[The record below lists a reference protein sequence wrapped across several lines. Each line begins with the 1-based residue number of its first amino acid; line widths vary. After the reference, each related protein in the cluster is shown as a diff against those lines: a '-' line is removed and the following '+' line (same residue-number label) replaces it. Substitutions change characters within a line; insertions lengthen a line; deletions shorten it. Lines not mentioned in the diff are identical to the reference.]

1 LVLKIASS
9 ITNTHYTYSGLDMFG
24 WFLSLV
30 PESIFILI
38 YYIMLSAG
46 IVLYIASKLVA
57 WVPMMG
63 QYKLPAELV
72 GVVLLV
78 VGAYFYGGHGVQSAW
93 LARVAELEAKVKI
106 AEEKSQQ
113 VNTVIETKIVTK
125 IKVVKENVYVNREII
140 KEVAGKQL
148 DAQCTLPKSTVS
160 LHDSASRNEVP
171 ERAAATDGTP
181 SGVEASRLLDR
192 VVENYGACYE
202 NAEKLKMWQEWY
214 KEQKKIFESVK

>member
-1 LVLKIASS
+1 
-9 ITNTHYTYSGLDMFG
+9 MWQFG
-24 WFLSLV
+24 WMLNLISD
-30 PESIFILI
+30 SIFIWVTYFLFG
-38 YYIMLSAG
+38 LGVS
-46 IVLYIASKLVA
+46 LYVASKMVT
-57 WVPMMG
+57 WIPMIK

-78 VGAYFYGGHGVQSAW
+78 IGSYLFGGYGTEMSW
-93 LARVAELEAKVKI
+93 RARVAELEAKVKV

-125 IKVVKENVYVNREII
+125 VKVIKENVYVNREII

-192 VVENYGACYE
+192 VVENYGACHE
-202 NAEKLKMWQEWY
+202 NAEKLRMWQEWY
-214 KEQKKIFESVK
+214 REQKKIFESVK

>member
-1 LVLKIASS
+1 MWQIQWVLALIPDSFFIWITYLLIAVGV
-9 ITNTHYTYSGLDMFG
+9 GLY
-24 WFLSLV
+24 V
-30 PESIFILI
+30 
-38 YYIMLSAG
+38 
-46 IVLYIASKLVA
+46 ASKLVT
-57 WVPMMG
+57 WIPLIS

-78 VGAYFYGGHGVQSAW
+78 AGSYLFGSYGTEMAW
-93 LARVAELEAKVKI
+93 RERVRELEAKVKV

-113 VNTVIETKIVTK
+113 VNTVIETKIVEK

-148 DAQCTLPKSTVS
+148 DAQCTLPRSTVS

-171 ERAAATDGTP
+171 ERAAAVDGTP

-192 VVENYGACYE
+192 VVENYGACHE
-202 NAEKLKMWQEWY
+202 NAEKLRAWQEWY
-214 KEQKKIFESVK
+214 TEQKKIFESVK

>member
-1 LVLKIASS
+1 MGQI
-9 ITNTHYTYSGLDMFG
+9 G
-24 WFLSLV
+24 WMLSLI
-30 PESIFILI
+30 PDSIFVWV
-38 YYIMLSAG
+38 YYILTILG
-46 IVLYIASKLVA
+46 VGLYVGSKLVRLI
-57 WVPMMG
+57 PFMG

-78 VGAYFYGGHGVQSAW
+78 AGAYLFGGYGVQKAW

-113 VNTVIETKIVTK
+113 VNTVIETKIVEK

-160 LHDSASRNEVP
+160 LHDSASRNEVAG
-171 ERAAATDGTP
+171 RAESTDGTP

-192 VVENYGACYE
+192 VVENYGACHE

-214 KEQKKIFESVK
+214 REQKKIFESVK

>member
-1 LVLKIASS
+1 MAQL
-9 ITNTHYTYSGLDMFG
+9 G
-24 WFLSLV
+24 WMLSLI
-30 PESIFILI
+30 PDSLFIWI
-38 YYIMLSAG
+38 TYILFGIG
-46 IVLYIASKLVA
+46 IVLYVASKLVV
-57 WVPMMG
+57 WIPMMG

-72 GVVLLV
+72 GVVFLV
-78 VGAYFYGGHGVQSAW
+78 VGSYLFGSYGTEMIW
-93 LARVAELEAKVKI
+93 RNRVAELESKVKV

-181 SGVEASRLLDR
+181 SGVEASRLLDT
-192 VVENYGACYE
+192 VVENYGACHE
-202 NAEKLKMWQEWY
+202 NAEKLRAWQEWY